1 MARMSQTAHYLWQRI
16 NTSPEG
22 WVMDAYGGDTSEEE
36 AGVIADYLFSLDL
49 LRRSGSAGEIVE
61 VAQMT
66 DDEFYKH
73 CFDALTPAETGAL
86 P

>member
-1 MARMSQTAHYLWQRI
+1 MNRTATWQRI

-36 AGVIADYLFSLDL
+36 GCVIADYLFSLGL

-66 DDEFYKH
+66 DDDFYKH
-73 CFDALTPAETGAL
+73 CSDAMKPVDPVGGA
-86 P
+86 